1 MSIKNIYDLYKK
13 RKTPSLFLANPQKN
27 YVGLLSNVK
36 NLSFDLNCD
45 TLDEF
50 RFTIYKFN
58 DGVENEF
65 YDKVVEKR
73 LIEVRFV
80 AWFQIQNIKEMNDG
94 KNPYKEVLCYSL
106 ENQLI
111 GKRIYDVNGVYAL
124 YDVTDTENSLLHI
137 ITKDTGWGIGHVD
150 NELIGKWRTFSV
162 DTHQV
167 YNFLMQD
174 VSKSFQCAFQFNT
187 YDKTINAYTMANLGN
202 LTDITVSRK
211 NILKEYI
218 QECNADQIVT
228 KLKVV
233 GAEGIDI
240 RPVNPTGA
248 NYLIN
253 LDYFLTPDWM
263 TQSTIDAFNLYKSKY
278 DNQIEQH
285 TATLSLY
292 KQYQTEITTLETN
305 LKDLEGALSA
315 KEQVRGT
322 YIQMY
327 SGAPSSSSPEYS
339 LYEAILDD
347 IDSLQGQIKTKKSE
361 IVEKKSLMV
370 AVRDSLDLLSV
381 DLSISNNFTS
391 EQLAEINEFLT
402 ENEEYSDPTFVVTDI
417 MSDDE
422 VTEVLMEL
430 MQNASN
436 ELFKKSQPQYTL
448 TITAENLFT
457 ISNHRDNEISYEDW
471 LDNFQVNNLITVF
484 IRDNYP
490 TTPRLMSMKL
500 DFDNPKDIDLV
511 FSNKDRLDDN
521 FTLLNEELANAGRTA
536 NTLSLNKIGYD
547 QASKQRSEVREFMNS
562 SFNATLNRIKSDDN
576 IQTELG
582 EFGIINRKYLPD
594 EDRYSDYQSWF
605 TQNVLLFT
613 SDNWKSTQTGIG
625 LFETEEGEKYF
636 GVLAPVIVGEMML
649 TSALKIMNVNNSI
662 SLDKDG
668 AKFIDCD
675 ITIEKG
681 DNTLYLNA
689 QDGIKLEKDDIPQF
703 YIDGNG
709 NATFKGYVSVTNG
722 KNTIN
727 INSESGFE
735 ILKGTDKVIYL
746 DTDGNAIFKG
756 HVEAESGT
764 IAGFDIVPMDE
775 DNNGGLI
782 YADKETGK
790 YIRISPYSYHEGG
803 GIYNTDYGAID
814 LGNIDSNGVVKT
826 LATLRGNGYVRFGLV
841 SEGGVSVRFNDFLRY
856 NEGVFGATDTVM
868 YTQNF
873 WIDTDGTVHIKSDD
887 IAKPISIIEKT
898 IDGNN
903 CITKLDITYKD
914 DTTATIDIEYDVNGE
929 ITKIGDTIIM

>member
-1 MSIKNIYDLYKK
+1 M
-13 RKTPSLFLANPQKN
+13 
-27 YVGLLSNVK
+27 
-36 NLSFDLNCD
+36 
-45 TLDEF
+45 
-50 RFTIYKFN
+50 
-58 DGVENEF
+58 
-65 YDKVVEKR
+65 
-73 LIEVRFV
+73 
-80 AWFQIQNIKEMNDG
+80 
-94 KNPYKEVLCYSL
+94 
-106 ENQLI
+106 
-111 GKRIYDVNGVYAL
+111 
-124 YDVTDTENSLLHI
+124 H
-137 ITKDTGWGIGHVD
+137 
-150 NELIGKWRTFSV
+150 
-162 DTHQV
+162 
-167 YNFLMQD
+167 D

-253 LDYFLTPDWM
+253 LDYFLTPEWM
-263 TQSTIDAFNLYKSKY
+263 TQSTIDAFNLYKNKY
-278 DNQIEQH
+278 NSQIEQH
-285 TATLSLY
+285 ATTLTLY

-562 SFNATLNRIKSDDN
+562 SLM
-576 IQTELG
+576 
-582 EFGIINRKYLPD
+582 
-594 EDRYSDYQSWF
+594 
-605 TQNVLLFT
+605 LL
-613 SDNWKSTQTGIG
+613 
-625 LFETEEGEKYF
+625 
-636 GVLAPVIVGEMML
+636 
-649 TSALKIMNVNNSI
+649 
-662 SLDKDG
+662 
-668 AKFIDCD
+668 
-675 ITIEKG
+675 
-681 DNTLYLNA
+681 
-689 QDGIKLEKDDIPQF
+689 
-703 YIDGNG
+703 
-709 NATFKGYVSVTNG
+709 
-722 KNTIN
+722 
-727 INSESGFE
+727 
-735 ILKGTDKVIYL
+735 
-746 DTDGNAIFKG
+746 
-756 HVEAESGT
+756 
-764 IAGFDIVPMDE
+764 
-775 DNNGGLI
+775 
-782 YADKETGK
+782 
-790 YIRISPYSYHEGG
+790 
-803 GIYNTDYGAID
+803 
-814 LGNIDSNGVVKT
+814 
-826 LATLRGNGYVRFGLV
+826 
-841 SEGGVSVRFNDFLRY
+841 
-856 NEGVFGATDTVM
+856 
-868 YTQNF
+868 
-873 WIDTDGTVHIKSDD
+873 
-887 IAKPISIIEKT
+887 
-898 IDGNN
+898 
-903 CITKLDITYKD
+903 
-914 DTTATIDIEYDVNGE
+914 
-929 ITKIGDTIIM
+929 